1 MFERYT
7 ERARRVVFFA
17 RYESSKYGS
26 PAIETEHLLLGLTR
40 EDKALLKRF
49 LPNVSGE
56 EIRHAIEQRVTIREK
71 TSTSIDLP
79 LSPECKRILA
89 YANEEA
95 EHLKHHHIGTEHL
108 LLGTLR
114 EDKCLAAQ
122 LLVEYGL
129 NLATTRAQ
137 LAGSTEDSGKPSEPQ
152 VPLVDRCSVHAL
164 VERLPDSALGLAHSM
179 LEQLL

>member
-17 RYESSKYGS
+17 RYEASKYGS
-26 PAIETEHLLLGLTR
+26 PAIETEHLLLGITR
-40 EDKALLKRF
+40 EDKALIDRF
-49 LPNVSGE
+49 LPDISAKK
-56 EIRHAIEQRVTIREK
+56 IRHAIEQRITIREK
-71 TSTSIDLP
+71 TSTAIDLP
-79 LSPECKRILA
+79 LSDECKRILA

-95 EHLKHHHIGTEHL
+95 ELLEHRYIGTEHL

-122 LLVEYGL
+122 LLIEYGL
-129 NLATTRAQ
+129 NLATTRDQ
-137 LAGSTEDSGKPSEPQ
+137 LAGSTQDSGNDAELPPTDRSSIHA
-152 VPLVDRCSVHAL
+152 LVDR
-164 VERLPDSALGLAHSM
+164 LPESKLGMAHKM